1 MNNYANRRK
10 RGQCASCTDQAL
22 PNEVRCENCKS
33 LHREKLRANSSQ
45 INALRRERALQRS
58 MDRERR
64 LESLDM
70 LLKAEVAELEK
81 AFRMRVGELL
91 EKNN

>member
-1 MNNYANRRK
+1 
-10 RGQCASCTDQAL
+10 
-22 PNEVRCENCKS
+22 
-33 LHREKLRANSSQ
+33 
-45 INALRRERALQRS
+45 